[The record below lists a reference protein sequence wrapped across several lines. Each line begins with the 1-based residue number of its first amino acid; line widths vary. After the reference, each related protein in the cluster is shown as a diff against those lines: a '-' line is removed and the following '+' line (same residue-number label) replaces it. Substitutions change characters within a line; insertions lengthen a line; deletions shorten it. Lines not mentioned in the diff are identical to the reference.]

1 MNKKKS
7 KSEDYLNNF
16 FESSRYTIPDLKSDL
31 KERILEDAGKVNSL
45 YNSIQI
51 PFHLNDKLKNI
62 NGNAVFSS
70 ITGLAACLV
79 LGFYIGFTSPD
90 WSDWRYKLLKLNERN
105 YALIERVLLVSL
117 TRNGMLSC

>member
-31 KERILEDAGKVNSL
+31 KERIQADADEINSS
-45 YNSIQI
+45 YNSVQN
-51 PFHLNDKLKNI
+51 PLHLRDKLKTI
-62 NGNAVFSS
+62 NENTFFSS
-70 ITGLAACLV
+70 IAGLAACLA

-90 WSDWRYKLLKLNERN
+90 WSEPVATVLKINQIDQVDITDPFLGLE
-105 YALIERVLLVSL
+105 LILEDI
-117 TRNGMLSC
+117 

>member
-7 KSEDYLNNF
+7 KSEDYLNSF

-31 KERILEDAGKVNSL
+31 KERILEDAGKINSS

-51 PFHLNDKLKNI
+51 PLHLIDRLKTI
-62 NGNAVFSS
+62 NEKSFFSS
-70 ITGLAACLV
+70 VTGLAACLV

-90 WSDWRYKLLKLNERN
+90 WSDPVATVLKINQIDKIDITDPFFGVESFLED
-105 YALIERVLLVSL
+105 I
-117 TRNGMLSC
+117 

>member
-31 KERILEDAGKVNSL
+31 KERILADADEINSS
-45 YNSIQI
+45 YNSVQN
-51 PFHLNDKLKNI
+51 PLHLRDKLKTI
-62 NGNAVFSS
+62 NENTFFSS
-70 ITGLAACLV
+70 IAGLAACLA

-90 WSDWRYKLLKLNERN
+90 WSEPVATVLKINQIDKIDITDPFFGLESI
-105 YALIERVLLVSL
+105 LEDI
-117 TRNGMLSC
+117 

>member
-31 KERILEDAGKVNSL
+31 KERILEDASKINPS

-51 PFHLNDKLKNI
+51 PFRLNDKLKNI
-62 NGNAVFSS
+62 NGYAVFSS

-90 WSDWRYKLLKLNERN
+90 WSEPVAIVLKINQIDKIDITDPFLGLE
-105 YALIERVLLVSL
+105 LILEDI
-117 TRNGMLSC
+117 

>member
-31 KERILEDAGKVNSL
+31 KERILADADEINSS
-45 YNSIQI
+45 YNSVQN
-51 PFHLNDKLKNI
+51 PLHLRDKLKTI
-62 NGNAVFSS
+62 NENTFFSS
-70 ITGLAACLV
+70 IAGLAACLA

-90 WSDWRYKLLKLNERN
+90 WSEPVATVLKINQIDQVDITDPFFGLE
-105 YALIERVLLVSL
+105 LIL
-117 TRNGMLSC
+117 GDI

>member
-7 KSEDYLNNF
+7 KSEDFLNNF

-31 KERILEDAGKVNSL
+31 KERILEDAGKINPS

-51 PFHLNDKLKNI
+51 PFRLNDKLKNI
-62 NGNAVFSS
+62 NGYAVFSS

-90 WSDWRYKLLKLNERN
+90 WSEPVATVLKINQIDKIDITDPFFGLESI
-105 YALIERVLLVSL
+105 LEDI
-117 TRNGMLSC
+117 